1 MKKLIFSLFLILLL
15 ATATSADDR
24 FVLLG
29 MEQNGC
35 VWFIDR
41 FSISKDSETGI
52 ISYWVLQKYSDSYR
66 RRLMEMAQAGSNR
79 DKYLAQRVAQS
90 MIFQNINPKN
100 KTFRNKEAIL
110 QDEIGDFLERF
121 NFNEWDK
128 IVPTSPVE
136 AIFIL
141 LQQSFPQMFR

>member
-1 MKKLIFSLFLILLL
+1 MMIEIVLI
-15 ATATSADDR
+15 T
-24 FVLLG
+24 
-29 MEQNGC
+29 
-35 VWFIDR
+35 
-41 FSISKDSETGI
+41 
-52 ISYWVLQKYSDSYR
+52 Y
-66 RRLMEMAQAGSNR
+66 NR